1 MTKAKQLKSDLTE
14 GPLLSKIILFSLPLI
29 ATAVLQLL
37 FNTADIVVV
46 GRWGGSTPEEC
57 EVALAAVGSCGSLAN
72 LIVQLFMGLSVGAG
86 VCVAHEIGAKRQG
99 ELESVVHTSVIV
111 ALVSGFLVTVFGLI
125 AARPLLILMKT
136 DPEVLDEAVL
146 YMRAYFCGMPASMVY
161 NYCAAMLR
169 SAGDTVRPLRFLSV
183 AGVVNVIFNLVMVLI
198 FQTGALGVGIATAVS
213 QWVSCI
219 LIIRFM
225 RKTDGPCHLE
235 WSSLHVD
242 RKKLRKILY
251 IGLPAGIQGSLFALS
266 NVLIQSSINSFGKV
280 VVAGNTAASN
290 LDAYIY
296 ATQNSMYHAALTF
309 VGQNVGARK
318 YDRVRKSI
326 VYSVLVVTAVGL
338 SVGLVMYVFGE
349 PLLGIYA
356 PHNPEVIAA
365 GMTRLGILGLS
376 YFLCGLMEVG
386 SGVMRGFGKSIA
398 PMIVSLLG
406 SCVFRI
412 AWIYTIFEMN
422 PTLTML
428 YISYPISWIVTGA
441 VHFLFCFVTLQRRVR
456 EERAAM
462 PAVKQPS

>member
-1 MTKAKQLKSDLTE
+1 
-14 GPLLSKIILFSLPLI
+14 
-29 ATAVLQLL
+29 
-37 FNTADIVVV
+37 
-46 GRWGGSTPEEC
+46 
-57 EVALAAVGSCGSLAN
+57 
-72 LIVQLFMGLSVGAG
+72 
-86 VCVAHEIGAKRQG
+86 
-99 ELESVVHTSVIV
+99 
-111 ALVSGFLVTVFGLI
+111 
-125 AARPLLILMKT
+125 
-136 DPEVLDEAVL
+136 
-146 YMRAYFCGMPASMVY
+146 
-161 NYCAAMLR
+161 
-169 SAGDTVRPLRFLSV
+169 
-183 AGVVNVIFNLVMVLI
+183 
-198 FQTGALGVGIATAVS
+198 
-213 QWVSCI
+213 
-219 LIIRFM
+219 
-225 RKTDGPCHLE
+225 
-235 WSSLHVD
+235 
-242 RKKLRKILY
+242 
-251 IGLPAGIQGSLFALS
+251 
-266 NVLIQSSINSFGKV
+266 
-280 VVAGNTAASN
+280 
-290 LDAYIY
+290 
-296 ATQNSMYHAALTF
+296 MYHAALTF